1 MLFFTLNI
9 RNGFENKIYEIL
21 NDNRNIDI
29 ICLQETGYMSPNVI
43 HDIKQKFNKN
53 VDFSNGVN
61 RSTGVITIISKDLK
75 LFKSHRFPTPLK
87 GRLIHNSYVYNDT
100 VINFLNLYAPQCGLR
115 EEQRFVYD
123 ILPRASILTKHRTRE
138 RYILTTPIPALPPAP
153 KAFYFED
160 NKNLVLVH
168 YEGDEKVYTPLTH
181 GNRTERDN
189 APEYIRT
196 NPSVLKAI
204 EKVVQTGDKTA
215 MDVYRDSIS
224 NSDIP
229 GVQVENIVR
238 KVNEQ
243 KRISKDEIYNLL
255 LVAYHMEGYIQEIT
269 MFPDL
274 TSKKALPE
282 MIA

>member
-1 MLFFTLNI
+1 
-9 RNGFENKIYEIL
+9 
-21 NDNRNIDI
+21 
-29 ICLQETGYMSPNVI
+29 MS
-43 HDIKQKFNKN
+43 
-53 VDFSNGVN
+53 S
-61 RSTGVITIISKDLK
+61 
-75 LFKSHRFPTPLK
+75 FPVMIAGHSQAK
-87 GRLIHNSYVYNDT
+87 GKYFDQ
-100 VINFLNLYAPQCGLR
+100 AP
-115 EEQRFVYD
+115 YK
-123 ILPRASILTKHRTRE
+123 RAL
-138 RYILTTPIPALPPAP
+138 LTTPIPALPPAP

-160 NKNLVLVH
+160 KKNLVLVH

-196 NPSVLKAI
+196 NRSVLKAI

-215 MDVYRDSIS
+215 MEVYRDSIS

-282 MIA
+282 MISIVNQLLDVNTEDDQPFLFFYDTTFKLGDFYVSPLVFRNIIFEDRPIMPVAFLIHGRKKKRFNRNFSILCHQCFQS